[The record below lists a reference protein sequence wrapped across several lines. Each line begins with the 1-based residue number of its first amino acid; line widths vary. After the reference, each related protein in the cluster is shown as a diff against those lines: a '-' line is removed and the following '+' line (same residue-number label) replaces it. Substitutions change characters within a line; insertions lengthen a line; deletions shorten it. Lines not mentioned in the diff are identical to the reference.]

1 MVRQKVPKLCFQ
13 SQFSMSKIDI
23 IFSKKN
29 HWVVVGASFL
39 VLFFTSFA
47 RKKAVTRLMKDN
59 FGPKPRNFNWV
70 TGISTD
76 SFLGHRKV
84 SWSKKIQMWSTAISL
99 KFENH
104 KLCSE
109 PQISFQKKYP
119 YYSAMN
125 MYLRWRPHLLLTY
138 SKVEGFFELAYITLP
153 YPLCSVPGPFCH
165 HDEAFRVASLTLLQ
179 PPYSGLK

>member
-13 SQFSMSKIDI
+13 SQFSMSR

-29 HWVVVGASFL
+29 HWVVVGASL
-39 VLFFTSFA
+39 SVLFFTSFA

-70 TGISTD
+70 TGFSTD
-76 SFLGHRKV
+76 SSLGHRKV

-125 MYLRWRPHLLLTY
+125 MYLGWPASPPTYLLK
-138 SKVEGFFELAYITLP
+138 SWGFFRTCVP
-153 YPLCSVPGPFCH
+153 YLTHSVPGPFCH

-179 PPYSGLK
+179 PPYNGFK